1 MRSTS
6 SGPTRPCR
14 ELPVARA
21 VWRPRPDLATA
32 AEAWLTAGG
41 PHHTALTQSLDVEAL
56 ADLADMA
63 DIELLVI
70 DADTSARAFRR
81 ELRWNRAFYFLDRG
95 P

>member
-1 MRSTS
+1 
-6 SGPTRPCR
+6 
-14 ELPVARA
+14 VARA

-41 PHHTALTQSLDVEAL
+41 PHHTALTQNLEVEAL
-56 ADLADMA
+56 TDLADMA

-70 DADTSARAFRR
+70 DSATTSAAFRR
-81 ELRWNRAFYFLDRG
+81 ELRWNRAFYLLDRG

>member
-1 MRSTS
+1 MAPDAAAAAS
-6 SGPTRPCR
+6 
-14 ELPVARA
+14 LPVARA

-41 PHHTALTQSLDVEAL
+41 PHHTALTTALGIEAI
-56 ADLADMA
+56 ADFAEIA

-70 DADTSARAFRR
+70 DADTTDRAFARSCAGTRR
-81 ELRWNRAFYFLDRG
+81 TTSWNRG